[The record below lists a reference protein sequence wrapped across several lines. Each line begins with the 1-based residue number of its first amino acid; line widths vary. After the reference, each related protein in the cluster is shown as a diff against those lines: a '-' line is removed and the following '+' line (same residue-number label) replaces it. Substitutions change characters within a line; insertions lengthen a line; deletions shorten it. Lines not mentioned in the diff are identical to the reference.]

1 MKFKSTLFADVKA
14 LTSTLRV
21 RPSRD
26 RTLAARKKD
35 SSSIFS
41 SKINR
46 MNHSV
51 TTWRVSP
58 VTGQLEQRC
67 IVSDSEEPQS
77 RFSPA

>member
-1 MKFKSTLFADVKA
+1 MKFKSTLFADVKT

-26 RTLAARKKD
+26 RTLGARKKD
-35 SSSIFS
+35 SPSIFS

-46 MNHSV
+46 MHSSV

-58 VTGQLEQRC
+58 VTGRLEQRC

>member
-1 MKFKSTLFADVKA
+1 MKYKSTLFADVKA

-26 RTLAARKKD
+26 RTMAACNKD

-46 MNHSV
+46 MNNSV

-58 VTGQLEQRC
+58 VTGQMEQRC
-67 IVSDSEEPQS
+67 LISDSEEPQS
-77 RFSPA
+77 RFSPT

>member
-1 MKFKSTLFADVKA
+1 MKFKFSFFADVKT

-26 RTLAARKKD
+26 RTLAARNKN
-35 SSSIFS
+35 SSSLFS

-67 IVSDSEEPQS
+67 VFSDNEEPQS
-77 RFSPA
+77 RLSPA

>member
-1 MKFKSTLFADVKA
+1 MKFKSTLFSDVKT

-26 RTLAARKKD
+26 RTLAAHKKD
-35 SSSIFS
+35 SPSIFS
-41 SKINR
+41 SKISR
-46 MNHSV
+46 V
-51 TTWRVSP
+51 RARITTWRVSP

-77 RFSPA
+77 RLSLI

>member
-1 MKFKSTLFADVKA
+1 MKFKSTLFSDVKT

-35 SSSIFS
+35 ALSIFS

-46 MNHSV
+46 LNHHV

-67 IVSDSEEPQS
+67 IVSDSEDPHS
-77 RFSPA
+77 RISSH

>member
-1 MKFKSTLFADVKA
+1 MKFKSTLFSDVKI

-35 SSSIFS
+35 SASVFS
-41 SKINR
+41 SKINKL
-46 MNHSV
+46 NHHV

-77 RFSPA
+77 RVSLH

>member
-1 MKFKSTLFADVKA
+1 MKFKSTLFSDVKT

-26 RTLAARKKD
+26 RTLAARKQD
-35 SSSIFS
+35 ASSIFS

-46 MNHSV
+46 INHRV

-58 VTGQLEQRC
+58 VTGQLEQCC
-67 IVSDSEEPQS
+67 IVSDCEDPPGRIYSH
-77 RFSPA
+77 

>member
-1 MKFKSTLFADVKA
+1 MKFKFPFFADVKT

-26 RTLAARKKD
+26 RTLAARNKD
-35 SSSIFS
+35 SSSLFS